1 MQRVNK
7 SSSNL
12 RMAESDDIVIL
23 VVEAKGVNVAV
34 P

>member
-7 SSSNL
+7 SCSNL

-23 VVEAKGVNVAV
+23 PVKAKGVNVAI